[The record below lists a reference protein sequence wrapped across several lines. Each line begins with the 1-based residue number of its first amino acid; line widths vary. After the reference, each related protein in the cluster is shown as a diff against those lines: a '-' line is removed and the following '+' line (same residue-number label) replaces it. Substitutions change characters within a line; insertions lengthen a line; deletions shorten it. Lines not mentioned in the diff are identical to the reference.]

1 MAMHRIVPEEV
12 TVIVVLAVFAA
23 TFLAWVAIFGT

>member
-12 TVIVVLAVFAA
+12 TLIVVLAVFSATLLAA
-23 TFLAWVAIFGT
+23 FAILGA